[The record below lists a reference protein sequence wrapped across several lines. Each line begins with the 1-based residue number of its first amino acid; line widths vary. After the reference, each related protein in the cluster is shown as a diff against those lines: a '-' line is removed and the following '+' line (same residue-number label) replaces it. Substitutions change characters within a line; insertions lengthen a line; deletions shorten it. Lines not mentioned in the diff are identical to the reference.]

1 MRKTKEKSNNIFK
14 RWWILT
20 NPNKLIFA
28 GQIFFYACYTILLSV
43 ITIFAART
51 INCMYAKDW
60 NGAFFNLAIELITII
75 MRNVLYHVQY
85 IFYTKELS
93 HIRYVVAKKVYNKI
107 LSCKSSEFNNVS
119 KEKITNIALNNM
131 GNLSEFPDAIASFIA
146 YSIQVAF
153 TLITVFTSNYLAG
166 IIVTALGVANFFA
179 YYFFNKKLGKLM
191 LERHEKK
198 DDMFKSY
205 SKIIDGKSIINEL
218 QGKEKYEGELINN
231 VKGFSKAYSKYQMIT
246 SCKTNLYYA
255 CWNVVV
261 YLIAALMLFYVS
273 NGSLDIAVYL
283 IIVPYLT
290 TCTDKLNTLFDK
302 TNNIENMRVDV
313 DRVNLILNLSDE
325 ELINYGN
332 LNTVSDKYNLGFI
345 NVSCKN
351 TTPNNHEL
359 RNINLTFK
367 TNGIN
372 VIKGEKGSGKRHIFD
387 LLRRYEKPTK
397 GKILLDNLNLYDYN
411 EKTFKTHINYCS
423 SHPTFINGSIKENLE
438 LIDTNFENVLKV
450 CKEIGIKKEIEK
462 LPQGFNT
469 QILDI
474 DNSSLLFLLGLT
486 RALLSNCKILMIYEI
501 PQDAADSLRL
511 QIIDILT
518 NHNIDKTIILFT
530 HSNDYNNIA
539 DVSYLIDNGIAIEE
553 NPNTNEK

>member
-60 NGAFFNLAIELITII
+60 NGAFLNLAIELITIV

-246 SCKTNLYYA
+246 SCKCYRK
-255 CWNVVV
+255 
-261 YLIAALMLFYVS
+261 I
-273 NGSLDIAVYL
+273 
-283 IIVPYLT
+283 
-290 TCTDKLNTLFDK
+290 
-302 TNNIENMRVDV
+302 
-313 DRVNLILNLSDE
+313 
-325 ELINYGN
+325 
-332 LNTVSDKYNLGFI
+332 
-345 NVSCKN
+345 
-351 TTPNNHEL
+351 HH
-359 RNINLTFK
+359 
-367 TNGIN
+367 
-372 VIKGEKGSGKRHIFD
+372 GK
-387 LLRRYEKPTK
+387 
-397 GKILLDNLNLYDYN
+397 
-411 EKTFKTHINYCS
+411 
-423 SHPTFINGSIKENLE
+423 
-438 LIDTNFENVLKV
+438 
-450 CKEIGIKKEIEK
+450 
-462 LPQGFNT
+462 
-469 QILDI
+469 
-474 DNSSLLFLLGLT
+474 
-486 RALLSNCKILMIYEI
+486 
-501 PQDAADSLRL
+501 
-511 QIIDILT
+511 
-518 NHNIDKTIILFT
+518 
-530 HSNDYNNIA
+530 
-539 DVSYLIDNGIAIEE
+539 
-553 NPNTNEK
+553 